1 MTNSWR
7 KAAITRLFTICKVC
21 NPPSS
26 PTVSTSMKTLNQVLA
41 LAGVAVA
48 ILLSTSDLA
57 AQQRGRGNQ
66 GQGRGNQGGGRGNFD
81 PAQFQQRR
89 MDNYKERLEVT
100 NDDEW
105 KIISDRIEKVLAAQR
120 EVRVIGFG
128 RNGGGG
134 GGGRRGNGGDNG
146 QTDNNYSGGRTNR
159 GGNFTVDTNPELDA
173 LQKALDSKAPADEVK
188 TRIAR
193 LRDSLRAKEAKLTS
207 AQDDLRKVLSMRQ
220 EGIAILIGLLK

>member
-1 MTNSWR
+1 
-7 KAAITRLFTICKVC
+7 
-21 NPPSS
+21 
-26 PTVSTSMKTLNQVLA
+26 MKTLNQWLA

-48 ILLSTSDLA
+48 IFFSASDLA
-57 AQQRGRGNQ
+57 AQQRGRGTQ

-89 MDNYKERLEVT
+89 MDTYKERLEVT

-134 GGGRRGNGGDNG
+134 GGRRG
-146 QTDNNYSGGRTNR
+146 
-159 GGNFTVDTNPELDA
+159 
-173 LQKALDSKAPADEVK
+173 
-188 TRIAR
+188 
-193 LRDSLRAKEAKLTS
+193 
-207 AQDDLRKVLSMRQ
+207 
-220 EGIAILIGLLK
+220 